1 MTARETTPERYV
13 NAGELAA
20 LMGVSVSTIKR
31 MVTAGMPS
39 ETWGMKRT
47 RRFLPSAAIKW
58 AAGRTDSVTTGS
70 KDPLDA
76 APQTPRPSN
85 TKEGR

>member
-1 MTARETTPERYV
+1 
-13 NAGELAA
+13 
-20 LMGVSVSTIKR
+20 
-31 MVTAGMPS
+31 
-39 ETWGMKRT
+39 MKRT
-47 RRFLPSAAIKW
+47 RRFLPSTAIKW